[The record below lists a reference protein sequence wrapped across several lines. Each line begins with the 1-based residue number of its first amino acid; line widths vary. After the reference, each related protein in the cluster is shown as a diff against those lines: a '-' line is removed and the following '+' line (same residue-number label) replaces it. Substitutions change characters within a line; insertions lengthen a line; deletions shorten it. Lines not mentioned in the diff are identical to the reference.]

1 MLETPA
7 TFAARLKQLRIR
19 KGESLQKAADAVAIS
34 KPHFWELEKGESRN
48 PSKELMERMAK
59 HYQVT
64 VAYLLGEQSEDE
76 AKMGALFRDL
86 RDLKPDQQANIRALI
101 DSMKQKP
108 KE

>member
-1 MLETPA
+1 MPEPLV

-19 KGESLQKAADAVAIS
+19 KGESLQKAADAIGIS

-48 PSKELMERMAK
+48 PGKELLERMAK

-64 VAYLLGEQSEDE
+64 VAYLLGEEQENDG
-76 AKMGALFRDL
+76 KLGAMFRDIRGL
-86 RDLKPDQQANIRALI
+86 PDDQQANLRALI
-101 DSMKQKP
+101 DSMIRNT